1 MKNSLSSIQKKIDSR
16 KLANNKF
23 YNQNKITDVNI
34 LLNKVKI
41 DQKNERNKKIIFS
54 ISASLGLLV
63 FGIAIF

>member
-1 MKNSLSSIQKKIDSR
+1 MKNSLSSIKKHVVSKKFI
-16 KLANNKF
+16 NNKN
-23 YNQNKITDVNI
+23 YNPNKITDVNI
-34 LLNKVKI
+34 LLNRVKI

>member
-1 MKNSLSSIQKKIDSR
+1 MKNNLLSIQKKIDSK
-16 KLANNKF
+16 KLANNKV

-34 LLNKVKI
+34 LLNRVKI

>member
-1 MKNSLSSIQKKIDSR
+1 MKNSLSSLKKHIVT
-16 KLANNKF
+16 KNLVNNKN
-23 YNQNKITDVNI
+23 YNPNKITDVNI
-34 LLNKVKI
+34 LLNRVKI

>member
-1 MKNSLSSIQKKIDSR
+1 MKNSLSSIKKRLVS
-16 KLANNKF
+16 KNFLNNKN
-23 YNQNKITDVNI
+23 YNPNKITDVNI
-34 LLNKVKI
+34 LLNRVKI

>member
-1 MKNSLSSIQKKIDSR
+1 MKNRLSSTQIKIDSS
-16 KLANNKF
+16 KLVNNKF

-34 LLNKVKI
+34 LLNRVKI

-63 FGIAIF
+63 FGIIVF

>member
-34 LLNKVKI
+34 LLNRVKI

>member
-34 LLNKVKI
+34 LLNRVKI

-63 FGIAIF
+63 FGIVIF

>member
-34 LLNKVKI
+34 LLNRVKI
-41 DQKNERNKKIIFS
+41 DQKNERNKKIVFS

>member
-16 KLANNKF
+16 KLANNKL

-34 LLNKVKI
+34 LLNRVKI

-63 FGIAIF
+63 FGIVIF